1 MSLDGIY
8 KKETNVSICE
18 KKKTKN
24 KNKTRKKQEN
34 NKGLVINIK
43 EVIVE

>member
-18 KKKTKN
+18 KKKQKTKT
-24 KNKTRKKQEN
+24 KQEKKQEN
-34 NKGLVINIK
+34 NKVLVINIK

>member
-8 KKETNVSICE
+8 KKETNVTICE
-18 KKKTKN
+18 KKKT

>member
-18 KKKTKN
+18 KQ
-24 KNKTRKKQEN
+24 NKTRKKKQEN

>member
-8 KKETNVSICE
+8 KKEKNVSICE